1 MITAVSMAG
10 LWWAAP
16 AAAGQADLGG
26 YFRVMGRPDL
36 QGGNGRLGYWNLYGR
51 LMNEGPYGMLE
62 LRYDVLPREPGSVQ
76 PWSTVHVRVEGGSIA
91 HADADNGSLAAFR
104 LSQMYVRSGNVLLR
118 DVSWQVGTLEYYF
131 GDLGLYDLRP
141 ATLMSG
147 AIGASATYDHG
158 PVEALVG
165 VGDSGWTLYGLR
177 YDAVPTG
184 AVALRLRAA
193 GKLEVG
199 GGAEVRS
206 EGHVAGLVNAPYQTP
221 DITYEDWIRG
231 EVAEHYLAEF
241 GEEQAD
247 YFPDPEARTASS
259 WATVGY
265 LGFGGFGPL
274 QWNNLFLRY
283 EHLHPERSTFEELLG
298 EPLELFVHDF
308 TDQRTALT
316 VGDEMQLRLVPD
328 RLDVVLAGIWGDQR
342 DGDDD
347 IAPSDFDRTWGS
359 TVQRVQIYTSPTV
372 HLLLENAVAREW
384 SRNGN
389 AFREHSDSI
398 FENTD
403 GRPDTRGLEIGDSD
417 SRRTWQGKGG
427 VVLNP
432 LGPGIFV
439 RPSLRLLYGVQYS
452 SQNNAFGNAFVETV
466 DQANAFGNV
475 EQHWHHLVAIE
486 AEAWF

>member
-1 MITAVSMAG
+1 MTSLVAFA
-10 LWWAAP
+10 LALLTP
-16 AAAGQADLGG
+16 TAAAGQADIGG

-51 LMNEGPYGMLE
+51 LMNEGSYGMLE
-62 LRYDVLPREPGSVQ
+62 LRYDVLPREPGSAA
-76 PWSTVHVRVEGGSIA
+76 PWSAVHARIEGGSITN
-91 HADADNGSLAAFR
+91 ADAGNGNLGNFR

-118 DVSWQVGTLEYYF
+118 DVTWQVGTLEYFF
-131 GDLGLYDLRP
+131 GDLGLYDMRP
-141 ATLMSG
+141 ATLMYG
-147 AIGASATYDHG
+147 TVGASATYDHG
-158 PVEALVG
+158 PVELLVG
-165 VGDSGWTLYGLR
+165 AGDSGWWLYNTR

-206 EGHVAGLVNAPYQTP
+206 ERHVPGLVNAPYQTP
-221 DITYEDWIRG
+221 GITYEDWIRG

-247 YFPDPEARTASS
+247 YFPDPEPRTASS
-259 WATVGY
+259 WLAVGY
-265 LGFGGFGPL
+265 VGFGGFGPL
-274 QWNNLFLRY
+274 LWNNLFLRY
-283 EHLHPERSTFEELLG
+283 EHLHPQRSTFESLLG
-298 EPLELFVHDF
+298 EDLELFVHDF

-316 VGDEMQLRLVPD
+316 VGDEMQLRLIPN
-328 RLDVVLAGIWGDQR
+328 RLDAVVAGIWSDQR
-342 DGDDD
+342 DADND
-347 IAPSDFDRTWGS
+347 IVPSDFDRTWGS
-359 TVQRVQIYTSPTV
+359 TVQRLQIYTTPTV

-389 AFREHSDSI
+389 AFREHADSI
-398 FENTD
+398 FSNTD
-403 GRPDTRGLEIGDSD
+403 GRPDTRGLENGDSD
-417 SRRTWQGKGG
+417 TRKTWQGKGG

-475 EQHWHHLVAIE
+475 EQHWHHLAAIE